1 MITKGIAG
9 KRGRAPKGV
18 VIHNDAGSNSANAN
32 FYKGYVTNANAENGF
47 AHYYVASDGTLQ
59 LENEEN
65 KAWHTANSDGNAN
78 YIGIEACQSM
88 GDKNQFLK
96 NEEKALKLASEI
108 LKRYNLPANRNTVK
122 LHNQFV
128 ATACPHRSQ
137 EIHGR
142 GVATQDYFIKK
153 INEYMNVPQQGKPR
167 PKAEGSVDQFEKVGN
182 KIVCDGWT
190 YLPQISGYNFVIL
203 QDRKGVEIARG
214 ISKGIVRKD
223 VNKAMNVPSTYAFGT
238 HVEFDAK
245 LVKGKEVRAIFR
257 RTQDKKGNV
266 KQPTFD
272 VFSSYKKF

>member
-1 MITKGIAG
+1 MSVDMEKAISYFASKVG
-9 KRGRAPKGV
+9 KIKYSMY
-18 VIHNDAGSNSANAN
+18 GSRN
-32 FYKGYVTNANAENGF
+32 F
-47 AHYYVASDGTLQ
+47 SDGTCDCSGAVYTSMIQGGANKLSYIPSTETMHQ
-59 LENEEN
+59 WLLNNGFKLIAEN
-65 KAWHTANSDGNAN
+65 KGWQMKRGDVVIWGKKGYSAGSGGHTGICIDGQNWLECTAYN
-78 YIGIEACQSM
+78 NLGVTQQNH
-88 GDKNQFLK
+88 DKRLEMNGFPYWYVY
-96 NEEKALKLASEI
+96 
-108 LKRYNLPANRNTVK
+108 R
-122 LHNQFV
+122 
-128 ATACPHRSQ
+128 Q
-137 EIHGR
+137 ES
-142 GVATQDYFIKK
+142 APQPQPQ
-153 INEYMNVPQQGKPR
+153 PQQGKPH